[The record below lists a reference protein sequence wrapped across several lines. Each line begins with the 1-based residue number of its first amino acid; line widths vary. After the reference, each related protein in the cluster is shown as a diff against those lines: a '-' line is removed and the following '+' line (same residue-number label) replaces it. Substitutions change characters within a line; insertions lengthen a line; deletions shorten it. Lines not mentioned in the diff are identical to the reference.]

1 MQMIKK
7 ILVLVVLGIFVS
19 CGSHKSR
26 IQTTKNSTA
35 KHKTKKDKKS
45 RSKSSTADTRTA
57 SNNNSSSGKTE
68 TLESS
73 SKTVVYA
80 DVVKNYITQFAPTA
94 MDNMRRHGIPA
105 SITLAQG
112 ILESGAGRG
121 TLCVNANNHF
131 GIKCHSDWDGD
142 KVYHDDDAK
151 GECFRKYDDP
161 AGSYEDHSLFL
172 TTRGRYASL
181 FKLDEDDYKGWAHGL
196 KAAGYAT
203 DPKYPAKLID
213 LIERYDLNSYDEE
226 VLGKSHKTRK
236 RDREEEK
243 QKEEAVANVSSSGKT
258 YQVMQGDT
266 LYSISKKHN
275 LTVDELMKLNNLSSN
290 AISIGQILKV
300 K

>member
-1 MQMIKK
+1 MMKK
-7 ILVLVVLGIFVS
+7 ILVLFLLGLVAS

-26 IQTTKNSTA
+26 IQTTKDGTA
-35 KHKTKKDKKS
+35 KHRKKDKKS
-45 RSKSSTADTRTA
+45 RSKISTTDSRKATA
-57 SNNNSSSGKTE
+57 SNSSKIE

-80 DVVKNYITQFAPTA
+80 DVVSNYINTFKSTA
-94 MDNMRRHGIPA
+94 EDNMRRHGIPA

-121 TLCVNANNHF
+121 TLCVTANNHF
-131 GIKCHSDWDGD
+131 GIKCHTDWDGD

-172 TTRGRYASL
+172 TTRKRYASL
-181 FKLDEDDYKGWAHGL
+181 FELDPDDYKGWAHGL
-196 KAAGYAT
+196 KKAGYAT
-203 DPKYPAKLID
+203 DPKYPNKLID
-213 LIERYDLNSYDEE
+213 LIERYNLDAFDAE
-226 VLGKSHKTRK
+226 VLGKKGKHR
-236 RDREEEK
+236 REVEK
-243 QKEEAVANVSSSGKT
+243 EIEKNREGAVAQTSSPSRSSKT
-258 YQVMQGDT
+258 YKVMQGDT

-275 LTVDELMKLNNLSSN
+275 LTVDELKKLNDLSSN